1 MYKTLNKLM
10 KKILTI
16 LLFCLMY
23 SNISYSGQ
31 LKAKVID
38 VKSWPD
44 TAILC
49 KYDTNDQSFMRG
61 FNQINDDILGEFT
74 SVHSFIDNNYWS
86 PIESVVMKNYPRII
100 SWYETNSE
108 MTFFYFFEK
117 DSLSKE
123 YFKAITNIYIFSDQ
137 DKQFLSDM
145 KLTKSKNKKSLAEN
159 YAQTDDVPSREYT
172 IGIFEI
178 VKKIREQEE
187 KMKNNSA
194 YKKYELISTCKVWK

>member
-1 MYKTLNKLM
+1 V
-10 KKILTI
+10 KKILTLLI
-16 LLFCLMY
+16 LSLLSF
-23 SNISYSGQ
+23 NISYSGE

-86 PIESVVMKNYPRII
+86 PIESVVMKNYPKLI
-100 SWYETNSE
+100 SWYETSSE
-108 MTFFYFFEK
+108 MIFFHFFEK

-123 YFKAITNIYIFSDQ
+123 YFKTMTDIYLFSDQ

-145 KLTKSKNKKSLAEN
+145 KITKSKNKKSFAEK
-159 YAQTDDVPSREYT
+159 YAQTDDVASREYT
-172 IGIFEI
+172 IGIFGI

>member
-1 MYKTLNKLM
+1 
-10 KKILTI
+10 
-16 LLFCLMY
+16 MY
-23 SNISYSGQ
+23 SNISYSGE

-38 VKSWPD
+38 LKSWPD

-49 KYDTNDQSFMRG
+49 NYDTNDQSFMRG

-100 SWYETNSE
+100 SWYETSSE
-108 MTFFYFFEK
+108 MIFFHFLEK

-123 YFKAITNIYIFSDQ
+123 YFKAMTDIYVFSDQ

-145 KLTKSKNKKSLAEN
+145 KLTKSAIRKSFAEKL
-159 YAQTDDVPSREYT
+159 AQTDDVASREYT
-172 IGIFEI
+172 IGIFGI

>member
-1 MYKTLNKLM
+1 
-10 KKILTI
+10 
-16 LLFCLMY
+16 MY
-23 SNISYSGQ
+23 SNISYSGE

-61 FNQINDDILGEFT
+61 FNQINDDILGELT

-86 PIESVVMKNYPRII
+86 PIESVVMKNYPKLI
-100 SWYETNSE
+100 SWYETSSE
-108 MTFFYFFEK
+108 MIFFHFFEK

-123 YFKAITNIYIFSDQ
+123 YFKTMTDIYLFSDQ

-145 KLTKSKNKKSLAEN
+145 KITK
-159 YAQTDDVPSREYT
+159 
-172 IGIFEI
+172 
-178 VKKIREQEE
+178 
-187 KMKNNSA
+187 
-194 YKKYELISTCKVWK
+194 

>member
-1 MYKTLNKLM
+1 M
-10 KKILTI
+10 KKILLI
-16 LLFCLMY
+16 FFLSLIH
-23 SNISYSGQ
+23 SSISYSGE

-49 KYDTNDQSFMRG
+49 NYDTNDQSFMRG
-61 FNQINDDILGEFT
+61 FNKINDDILGEFT

-86 PIESVVMKNYPRII
+86 PIESIVTNNDPRII

-108 MTFFYFFEK
+108 MTFFYFFKK

-123 YFKAITNIYIFSDQ
+123 YFKAITNIYVLSDQ

-145 KLTKSKNKKSLAEN
+145 KLTKSTNKKSLAEK
-159 YAQTDDVPSREYT
+159 YAQTDDAPSREYT
-172 IGIFEI
+172 IGISEI
-178 VKKIREQEE
+178 VKKIRDQEE
-187 KMKNNSA
+187 KMRNNSA
-194 YKKYELISTCKVWK
+194 YKKYELTSSCKVWK